1 MLSFIFYVTLNL
13 FSFYFSTLLFLGFGQ
28 PDVYY
33 PPTFSGKWEVE
44 QTYTDIT
51 EKKKNLYFIQLL
63 QQRNNLKSK
72 IVNENKKNNEIVENS
87 GPKSFTVKWIS
98 KFIPINGKIIL
109 DRSYAETSKYNVLL
123 KNDVAVDNSFFQIPN
138 EDQKQ
143 KKENGED
150 EKNLFVISKWDYSN
164 PNVLTVSTSDNK
176 VSTETPLADAWLFY
190 E

>member
-1 MLSFIFYVTLNL
+1 M
-13 FSFYFSTLLFLGFGQ
+13 
-28 PDVYY
+28 
-33 PPTFSGKWEVE
+33 
-44 QTYTDIT
+44 
-51 EKKKNLYFIQLL
+51 
-63 QQRNNLKSK
+63 QQRNNLKTK
-72 IVNENKKNNEIVENS
+72 IENENEKKNEIVENS

-123 KNDVAVDNSFFQIPN
+123 KNDVAVDKSFFQIPN